1 MKELFVAFIF
11 PIFISAAAAAGV
23 GISLGQ
29 PIEFS
34 SALNIALQQSQH
46 EYSDSQL
53 KQEPFEIENI
63 ASSQDIEDKF
73 DVGDISSSDPKGC
86 RHNNEGDGD
95 VAFSFGIIVLVIV
108 LAVWAFFCVHKKCEV
123 AKSFYYDCCC
133 FCCSDDGCCCKCP
146 CSCPRDNY
154 FWHW

>member
-1 MKELFVAFIF
+1 MKELFVTFIF
-11 PIFISAAAAAGV
+11 PIFISAAAAAGLGV
-23 GISLGQ
+23 SQGQ

-34 SALNIALQQSQH
+34 SALNIQQSQQ
-46 EYSDSQL
+46 EYLDSQL
-53 KQEPFEIENI
+53 TQEPFDIKNVAI
-63 ASSQDIEDKF
+63 SQDIEDKF

-95 VAFSFGIIVLVIV
+95 VAFSFGILVVVIV

-154 FWHW
+154 F

>member
-1 MKELFVAFIF
+1 MGNQRFIF
-11 PIFISAAAAAGV
+11 LIFISAAASAGQ
-23 GISLGQ
+23 GQ

-34 SALNIALQQSQH
+34 SDLNIQQSQQ
-46 EYSDSQL
+46 EYLDSLLKL
-53 KQEPFEIENI
+53 KQEPFDIENV
-63 ASSQDIEDKF
+63 ASSQGIEDKF

-95 VAFSFGIIVLVIV
+95 VAFSFGILVVVIV

-154 FWHW
+154 F

>member
-11 PIFISAAAAAGV
+11 PIFISAAASAGV

-34 SALNIALQQSQH
+34 SALNIQQSQQ
-46 EYSDSQL
+46 EYLDAQL
-53 KQEPFEIENI
+53 KQEPFDIENV
-63 ASSQDIEDKF
+63 ASSKGIEDKF

-95 VAFSFGIIVLVIV
+95 VASSFGIIVLVIV
-108 LAVWAFFCVHKKCEV
+108 LAVWAFFCVHKKCEM

-154 FWHW
+154 F

>member
-1 MKELFVAFIF
+1 MKKLFVSFIV
-11 PIFISAAAAAGV
+11 PIFISGAASAGV
-23 GISLGQ
+23 GVSQGQ

-34 SALNIALQQSQH
+34 SALNIQQSQQ
-46 EYSDSQL
+46 EYLDSQL
-53 KQEPFEIENI
+53 KQEPFDIENVV
-63 ASSQDIEDKF
+63 SSQGIEDKF
-73 DVGDISSSDPKGC
+73 DIGDISSSDPEGS
-86 RHNNEGDGD
+86 RHNEGDGD
-95 VAFSFGIIVLVIV
+95 VASSFGIIVLVIV

-154 FWHW
+154 F

>member
-34 SALNIALQQSQH
+34 SALNIQQSQQ
-46 EYSDSQL
+46 EYLDSQL
-53 KQEPFEIENI
+53 KQEPFDIKNV

-73 DVGDISSSDPKGC
+73 DVGDISSSGSDPKGC
-86 RHNNEGDGD
+86 RHNEGDGD
-95 VAFSFGIIVLVIV
+95 VASSFGILVLVIV

-154 FWHW
+154 F